1 MVKRWTSDEILGM
14 VRAFQPACVLVA
26 AAELDIF
33 TTLSQKPMTA
43 QSVADEL
50 YCDQRATTILLDALT
65 ALGFL
70 TKRQNKY
77 SVLPETAEILS
88 ETRNHNML
96 PAMRHLGNC
105 LRRWAQLAKVTQ
117 TGKPVER
124 SPSIRGADADVA
136 AFIGAMDN
144 FCAPIAAQIIDKCR
158 KASHSGLQPLTF
170 RHLLDIGGACG
181 TWAIAF
187 LHSVPQAKA
196 TLFDLPEVIP
206 MARRHIADAGFT
218 DRIKLVAGDHY
229 KDKLPSGSD
238 FAWLS
243 AVAHQNSREQNQA
256 LFAKIYAALPK
267 TGVLVIRDVVMD
279 ECRSQSEAGA
289 LFAVN
294 MLVSTEG
301 GGTYTFNEFRDDLLQ
316 AGFQKVTLIYKDK
329 SMNSLIRADKLIADK

>member
-50 YCDQRATTILLDALT
+50 HCDQRATTILLDALT
-65 ALGFL
+65 AMGFL
-70 TKRQNKY
+70 TKQENKY

-117 TGKPVER
+117 TGKPADR
-124 SPSIRGADADVA
+124 SPSIRGVDADVA

-144 FCAPIAAQIIDKCR
+144 FCAPIAAQIIDELR
-158 KASHSGLQPLTF
+158 PLTF
-170 RHLLDIGGACG
+170 YHLLDIGGACG
-181 TWAIAF
+181 TWTIAF
-187 LHSVPQAKA
+187 LRAVPQAKA

-206 MARRHIADAGFT
+206 IARRHITDAGFT
-218 DRIKLVAGDHY
+218 DRINLVAGDHY

-279 ECRSQSEAGA
+279 ECRSQPEVGA

-316 AGFQKVTLIYKDK
+316 AGFQKVTLIHKDK
-329 SMNSLIRADKLIADK
+329 SINSLIRADK